1 MKSKQVVWLY
11 GLKQSCL
18 DARGWYPVSS
28 VEDIDLKIHWIDQA
42 KFAADKQA
50 YWLELVIE
58 HGAQL

>member
-1 MKSKQVVWLY
+1 MKKKPVVWLY

-18 DARGWYPVSS
+18 DARGCFPVSS
-28 VEDIDLKIHWIDQA
+28 VDDIDIKIHWIDQA

-58 HGAQL
+58 HGA

>member
-1 MKSKQVVWLY
+1 MKKKPVVWLY

-18 DARGWYPVSS
+18 DARGCFPVSS
-28 VEDIDLKIHWIDQA
+28 VDDIDLQIDWIDQA

-58 HGAQL
+58 HGAK